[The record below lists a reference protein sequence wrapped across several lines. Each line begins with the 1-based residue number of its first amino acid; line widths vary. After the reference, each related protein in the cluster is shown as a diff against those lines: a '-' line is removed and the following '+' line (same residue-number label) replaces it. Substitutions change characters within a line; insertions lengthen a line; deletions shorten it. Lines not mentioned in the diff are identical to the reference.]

1 MATHPK
7 VFISYSH
14 DAPAHKKWVG
24 ALGHKLME
32 NGVDVILDQWELH
45 PGDDVP
51 AYMEKNLKECDYV
64 LLICSKNYVTKANSG
79 EGGVGYEKMIVTAEM
94 VKKMDSGKFIP
105 VIRQTGT
112 KEVPT
117 FISSKLYVDL
127 SNDATF
133 EADYD
138 DLLRAIFKT
147 TLSVKPP
154 LGTPP
159 SSLGIA
165 KIATEPGHGLPEN
178 AYKILVGLIK
188 SYDKTESL
196 FYTRGEIKRYIPD
209 LGRVG
214 VDLNIN
220 ALIDAGYITYDNNV
234 RQYKIAQKSIDYA
247 VNNKIVM
254 F

>member
-1 MATHPK
+1 MTTHPK

-24 ALGHKLME
+24 TLGHKLIE

-51 AYMEKNLKECDYV
+51 AFMEKNLKECDYV

-112 KEVPT
+112 KDVPT

-159 SSLGIA
+159 TSLGRKKATTEQNHELPEYAYNILATMIIKYDSTGSNYFPIDTIRGFSLGI
-165 KIATEPGHGLPEN
+165 GV
-178 AYKILVGLIK
+178 VGIYRNLQI
-188 SYDKTESL
+188 
-196 FYTRGEIKRYIPD
+196 
-209 LGRVG
+209 
-214 VDLNIN
+214 
-220 ALIDAGYITYDNNV
+220 LIDKKLISKYTETAYQLTTL
-234 RQYKIAQKSIDYA
+234 A
-247 VNNKIVM
+247 VEFGVENKIVKG
-254 F
+254 